1 MRKLYLL
8 LITLTTLLLLHACYK
23 ESRLLVNADFQ
34 ATITEENY
42 TAPVKVT
49 FENNTTGADFYKW
62 TFEGGSPTESTE
74 KTPTSVTYNQ
84 AGTYTI
90 KLEAWNNH
98 ERGEKEFTF
107 SVDSAVNIVFDAEIL
122 VNDFAPAT
130 VKIINNTEGASTFS
144 WTFEGGNPATSD
156 EQYPGNILFS
166 EAGEHTIKLQVG
178 NGRETFELTK
188 TITLDNPIAVD
199 FDIEPSFDDFD
210 YEAPFIANLK
220 NRTTSGLTY
229 QWTASGGTIADA
241 VAENTTITIQN
252 PGTYTI
258 TLQGNNEKEAKTASK
273 DITIKANTNL
283 YTMKDVKFG
292 IKSAAS
298 TIGSFYSLKSR
309 EIIRQ
314 SDVTAENG
322 AGINILFYGINQS
335 FEKCYFTSP
344 DLATNAGFYAIPNA
358 TRTYFINTLEST
370 AVTFSPNTFDTMT
383 NDMPLRSI
391 DIKAAAGTTTWFI
404 ANPVPRIVL
413 FETADGRKG
422 AIKIKAFVSEQGESY
437 ILTDIKFQK
446 QKVN

>member
-1 MRKLYLL
+1 MRKIYILL
-8 LITLTTLLLLHACYK
+8 FTLTILLLHSCYK

-34 ATITEENY
+34 ATIIDENF

-62 TFEGGSPTESTE
+62 TFEGGSPDESTE
-74 KTPTSVTYNQ
+74 KTPSPITYNE

-98 ERGEKEFTF
+98 ERDEKEFTF
-107 SVDSAVNIVFDAEIL
+107 SVDSAVTIAFDTEIL
-122 VNDFAPAT
+122 INDFAPAT
-130 VKIINNTEGASTFS
+130 IRITNNTLGASTYN
-144 WTFEGGNPATSD
+144 WTFEGGNPGTSD
-156 EQYPGNILFS
+156 DRYPGNILFS
-166 EAGEHTIKLQVG
+166 EAGEHTIKLLVD

-188 TITLDNPIAVD
+188 TIRLDNPITVD

-220 NRTTSGLTY
+220 NKTTSGLTY
-229 QWTASGGTIADA
+229 QWTASGGIIADA
-241 VAENTTITIQN
+241 TGENTSITIQS

-258 TLQGNNEKEAKTASK
+258 TLQGDNEKETKTVSK
-273 DITIKANTNL
+273 DITVKANTNL
-283 YTMKDVKFG
+283 YTVKDVKFG
-292 IKSAAS
+292 IKAAAS
-298 TIGSFYSLKSR
+298 SVGSFYSLTGR
-309 EIIRQ
+309 EMIKQ
-314 SDVTAENG
+314 TDVTPENG
-322 AGINILFYGINQS
+322 ASINILFYGINQS
-335 FEKCYFTSP
+335 FEKCYFTSA
-344 DLATNAGFYAIPNA
+344 DLATSAGFYAIPNA

-370 AVTFSPNTFDTMT
+370 SVTFSANTFDTMT
-383 NDMPLRSI
+383 NDTPLRSI
-391 DIKAAAGTTTWFI
+391 DIKTAANTTSWFI

-446 QKVN
+446 QKAN